1 MKKIFSLWSKQG
13 QQSPGFVTSL
23 RKIRGS
29 VACDTGSI
37 DESFTQSRYHIRA
50 RQLCEIH
57 KAASRGQVDKVQQLL
72 FHKKSGVNHRDTE
85 RRTALHL
92 ACAKGHLK
100 VVRLLMSRQCEADV
114 VDNEGRTPLMKA
126 VQYQERE
133 CAFNLLDY
141 GADPNVA
148 DDYGNTALH
157 YAVYNGNMVLIT
169 KLLSCGANIEAKNK
183 KQLTPLLLAINVKS
197 LKMVEF
203 LVKNKADINAVDR
216 HERSSLIVAVRSQSE
231 DIVQFLLQQS
241 IDVFYRDVFRLTAKD
256 YAINSGYKA
265 IHQVLSEYM
274 QKSINPEN
282 PKNPTEN
289 ENINPDVISALGS
302 EKQAAGEPSLHLQ
315 SFSEDFHDPAGAA
328 DPEGESAVNEQGEGS
343 PGEHLPLQT
352 TQPTSELKASV
363 PEKAVRRRKI
373 QSSTSVSSWKPPLVK
388 PIQPAIDMKESVA
401 ENSVRKKNIGT
412 SIKGTCSRYFN
423 QADDKLLCSRNPSL
437 VAFPSAGTAGRNHGS
452 GHRAGSPEEHNSLKP
467 IQPAVEMKASVPEK
481 AVRVKNIPTS
491 TSETK
496 SCYVGKAADK
506 LLESRGPTLQ
516 TSTSAGIACMSHS
529 SEHRTA
535 SPEEHPPLKNPIQ
548 PATDIK
554 EFVPQKV
561 VGMKNI
567 QTATSGARSRYVLPD
582 SHKYLDSRDLFPPA
596 FPSAAIADV
605 FQGAVSRPGSG
616 FAAQPRI
623 KWSPY
628 GSLQRQTP
636 EPLHSSCLS
645 LLSFWSYND
654 ILPCLELTPEEK
666 QQRLEGNENNQ
677 PQDSQSGKKEKD
689 LLCENRLLQDEIAR
703 LRMEVDTI
711 KTQTQE
717 QKLESSEDIETIK
730 YLRNSIK
737 LKRERLAEIISDHSR
752 QLRML
757 SSENMLLKSEL
768 DFEKLEKEK
777 LKTEVQSNLH
787 ELSAV
792 LSDLHRSQKSQKD
805 LEFAYQKERDEWSVV
820 KENMTSYSNI
830 LFQKLVEAE
839 RKFNSLEVELCNT
852 KDILSQ
858 KTLALEGVQRD
869 LSQAVCEKKEMELK
883 YHNEQR
889 KMHTYLAEEELAEE
903 RLAQLRSRNTEL
915 QQQLSHAQDEADNK
929 EKTMMAMQTQFRASV
944 KQLQAESKCQRL
956 LLEAR
961 NKELT
966 NKCSHLK
973 EKQKRY
979 KTERAERELQEAQGQ
994 RTATMRWPTIDNF
1007 MKKLEEENFNL
1018 KVIIENQARKMEQL
1032 QENLSRARSLQISLL
1047 HQLTEARR
1055 LAGKMEDHMQMPDI
1069 ENSQLKARS
1078 QKQADRPEQLPHLPS
1093 STGSTQIPALENL
1106 EQPRKNQTASR
1117 GSEMELSVTEMEL
1130 SIADAESELSSIL
1143 ASEKLEE
1150 YTQVHM
1156 KDLQTLKCLSTKVRQ
1171 LRENLAEVKTHL
1183 SGVKQ
1188 MDRSLHTILTT
1199 REATGSNSY

>member
-1 MKKIFSLWSKQG
+1 MTSSHALVEEWKKDKSKEVEISKSL
-13 QQSPGFVTSL
+13 
-23 RKIRGS
+23 
-29 VACDTGSI
+29 CDGDADDSDSEASI
-37 DESFTQSRYHIRA
+37 PQ
-50 RQLCEIH
+50 
-57 KAASRGQVDKVQQLL
+57 
-72 FHKKSGVNHRDTE
+72 KKSG
-85 RRTALHL
+85 
-92 ACAKGHLK
+92 K
-100 VVRLLMSRQCEADV
+100 VGNQHFARKENEESDSGPVLPMKEVR
-114 VDNEGRTPLMKA
+114 
-126 VQYQERE
+126 
-133 CAFNLLDY
+133 
-141 GADPNVA
+141 
-148 DDYGNTALH
+148 
-157 YAVYNGNMVLIT
+157 
-169 KLLSCGANIEAKNK
+169 KNK
-183 KQLTPLLLAINVKS
+183 KEKWNSKESEMTPVLEEDNLLTSDLLQRNDDCRLSEGRLSLEEAKEKRTNADIVCDKLRGKLRTMKKQYMKEVKLNQQLEQTLRAQDVEVKS
-197 LKMVEF
+197 LQNI
-203 LVKNKADINAVDR
+203 L
-216 HERSSLIVAVRSQSE
+216 
-231 DIVQFLLQQS
+231 
-241 IDVFYRDVFRLTAKD
+241 
-256 YAINSGYKA
+256 
-265 IHQVLSEYM
+265 
-274 QKSINPEN
+274 
-282 PKNPTEN
+282 N
-289 ENINPDVISALGS
+289 ESD
-302 EKQAAGEPSLHLQ
+302 
-315 SFSEDFHDPAGAA
+315 
-328 DPEGESAVNEQGEGS
+328 
-343 PGEHLPLQT
+343 
-352 TQPTSELKASV
+352 
-363 PEKAVRRRKI
+363 
-373 QSSTSVSSWKPPLVK
+373 
-388 PIQPAIDMKESVA
+388 
-401 ENSVRKKNIGT
+401 
-412 SIKGTCSRYFN
+412 
-423 QADDKLLCSRNPSL
+423 
-437 VAFPSAGTAGRNHGS
+437 
-452 GHRAGSPEEHNSLKP
+452 
-467 IQPAVEMKASVPEK
+467 
-481 AVRVKNIPTS
+481 
-491 TSETK
+491 
-496 SCYVGKAADK
+496 
-506 LLESRGPTLQ
+506 
-516 TSTSAGIACMSHS
+516 
-529 SEHRTA
+529 
-535 SPEEHPPLKNPIQ
+535 
-548 PATDIK
+548 
-554 EFVPQKV
+554 
-561 VGMKNI
+561 
-567 QTATSGARSRYVLPD
+567 
-582 SHKYLDSRDLFPPA
+582 
-596 FPSAAIADV
+596 
-605 FQGAVSRPGSG
+605 
-616 FAAQPRI
+616 
-623 KWSPY
+623 
-628 GSLQRQTP
+628 
-636 EPLHSSCLS
+636 
-645 LLSFWSYND
+645 
-654 ILPCLELTPEEK
+654 
-666 QQRLEGNENNQ
+666 
-677 PQDSQSGKKEKD
+677 KKEKD

-717 QKLESSEDIETIK
+717 QKPESSEDIETIK

-757 SSENMLLKSEL
+757 SSENTLLKSEL
-768 DFEKLEKEK
+768 DFEKREKEK

-903 RLAQLRSRNTEL
+903 PLAQLRSRNTEL
-915 QQQLSHAQDEADNK
+915 QQQLSHAQDKADNK

-994 RTATMRWPTIDNF
+994 RTATMRWPTMDNY

-1018 KVIIENQARKMEQL
+1018 KVIIENQAHKMEQL

-1106 EQPRKNQTASR
+1106 EQPRKNQIASR

-1150 YTQVHM
+1150 YPQVRM

-1199 REATGSNSY
+1199 RPIMEATPIENPNRASVIHRELPTVKKCAISPSNPETSSSRLAKYVAQMQQELEKNMIGRLEQDDSYLETECSITSLEATVNSSLTSGPSLQSP